1 MGNELT
7 RSHQP
12 YLVRQISESS
22 GKDEATIEGFYST
35 FEKECPS
42 GVMTPEDFSTL
53 YSKVMCCV
61 FDICMFMVDLSKYG
75 SGRMYTLLHVYHM
88 VCIHYLIIHVYHM
101 IGKGNDSNPDGCIF

>member
-22 GKDEATIEGFYST
+22 GKDEATIEGLYST
-35 FEKECPS
+35 FEKEYPS

-53 YSKVMCCV
+53 YSKVMCSV

-88 VCIHYLIIHVYHM
+88 VCIHYYMYII
-101 IGKGNDSNPDGCIF
+101 